1 MKLSDRLKFAS
12 DNGTTISAEKL
23 VALLKK
29 HPRKEIP
36 VVYDGKGCFALID
49 LTKELTRK

>member
-1 MKLSDRLKFAS
+1 MKLSDHFKAAS
-12 DNGTTISAEKL
+12 STGATISTEKL

-29 HPRKEIP
+29 LPGKEVP

-49 LTKELTRK
+49 LTKELARK